1 MPVPIAESS
10 NIEWIDNNGV
20 KFPFRR
26 ENVGYD
32 GHGPVNPVQFETT
45 GAVTAAFLNAGA
57 LAHTLKFTI
66 TADDID
72 AVKDLVR
79 TSPEYDGGN
88 GFHWPFTDDVATANN
103 KDDLTIAFENVYD
116 GTSKAAEDIDEDD
129 SIPTH
134 HIRPG
139 VKVRVEYTL
148 TTWSA
153 KKSKDGA
160 PAKFGS
166 GCSLKLQAIVLLQEI
181 FYFGS
186 PRKRR
191 RVQ

>member
-1 MPVPIAESS
+1 M
-10 NIEWIDNNGV
+10 
-20 KFPFRR
+20 
-26 ENVGYD
+26 
-32 GHGPVNPVQFETT
+32 
-45 GAVTAAFLNAGA
+45 
-57 LAHTLKFTI
+57 
-66 TADDID
+66 
-72 AVKDLVR
+72 KDLVR

-88 GFHWPFTDDVATANN
+88 SFHWPFTDDVATANN

-134 HIRPG
+134 RIRPG
-139 VKVRVEYTL
+139 VKVRVEYTP

-166 GCSLKLQAIVLLQEI
+166 GCSLKLQAIVLLQEN